1 MSFEFTPQNL
11 AEFEELV
18 THYPEDYRRAV
29 TLPALHLAQSQEGWC
44 SPGVME
50 YIAEMVG
57 TSPAQVRDVVTFYPM
72 FFEQPVGKYIVR
84 VCHTLPCDLCGCAK
98 IKEHLC
104 EKLGVGMEET
114 TADGK
119 ITLLTT
125 ECLAA
130 CDQAPVIMIDD
141 DLHGLLTPDRVDELI
156 DGLE

>member
-1 MSFEFTPQNL
+1 MSFEFTPENL
-11 AEFEELV
+11 TTFEELV
-18 THYPEDYRRAV
+18 THYPEEYLRAV
-29 TLPALHLAQSQEGWC
+29 TLPALHLAQRQNGWC
-44 SPGVME
+44 SPDVME
-50 YIAEMVG
+50 YIAGLTG

-72 FFEQPVGKYIVR
+72 FFEAPVGKYIVR
-84 VCHTLPCDLCGCAK
+84 VCQTLPCDLCDCAK
-98 IKEHLC
+98 IKAHLT
-104 EKLGVGMEET
+104 EKLGIEMEET

-141 DLHGLLTPDRVDELI
+141 DLHGLLTPDKVDELI